1 MYIKFYISF
10 RMALILLNYFNSYNI
25 QSFVLF
31 ILLSRIIDVYIHSN
45 RAIYNLISIYF
56 ITSVPGI
63 ATIDDMVCVLYSMYV
78 MCVPVMV
85 CGVI

>member
-31 ILLSRIIDVYIHSN
+31 ILLSRIIDVLY
-45 RAIYNLISIYF
+45 IYNLISIYF
-56 ITSVPGI
+56 ITSV
-63 ATIDDMVCVLYSMYV
+63 YHWW
-78 MCVPVMV
+78 
-85 CGVI
+85 

>member
-31 ILLSRIIDVYIHSN
+31 ILLSRIIDVYIE
-45 RAIYNLISIYF
+45 I
-56 ITSVPGI
+56 
-63 ATIDDMVCVLYSMYV
+63 
-78 MCVPVMV
+78 
-85 CGVI
+85 